1 MVDNAHPT
9 KSKVFMSKGL
19 WQDLFTLPE
28 PELQSIW
35 VLFLV
40 GLISLPYTTLGAI
53 PVAIGLFM
61 MIGLNLSEIRAAR
74 LNKILASVSLAIV
87 FISLLSIDYLESLVF
102 TVNIFPFFV
111 FFASYQ
117 YLFKHPD
124 TLKKLAWIIILTSI
138 PIIVIGFGQLW
149 GGWGIDLKAG
159 SVQLLDA
166 HKFGMPLGRMSSIF
180 YHANALANYLQLV
193 FTLCMG
199 LLLDFYTMPNR
210 QQQIFTPKFYFL
222 SGYFVTTL
230 LALVLTSARTGWVV
244 MVLSIVAMIIYQQW
258 HLILGMISLFMSL
271 IFGAAYAPDP
281 AKTGL
286 RQIVPSYFWA
296 RINDEMYP
304 NRPTADTRESIF
316 QFAGQ
321 LIFEKPWSGWGL
333 QTFGNL
339 YRAKTGL
346 YINHPHNLLLSLS
359 YGLGMPIT
367 VLLIVVMGYIFYVA
381 IRGFHCLP
389 ARWKS
394 ARTIIFS
401 YIIAAIGAIVM
412 NMTDIT
418 IFVLPLNVMFWSIL
432 MALYAIGRISIQE
445 DTRLRNI

>member
-1 MVDNAHPT
+1 
-9 KSKVFMSKGL
+9 MSKGFL
-19 WQDLFTLPE
+19 QDLFTLSE
-28 PELQSIW
+28 PKPQTIW
-35 VLFLV
+35 QLFLAGV
-40 GLISLPYTTLGAI
+40 IALPYTTLGAI
-53 PVAIGLFM
+53 PVAVGLFL
-61 MIGLNLSEIRAAR
+61 MIRLKVTEIRADP
-74 LNKILASVSLAIV
+74 LNKVLTFLSLSIV
-87 FISLLSIDYLESLVF
+87 LISLFSMDYLESLVF

-124 TLKKLAWIIILTSI
+124 TLKKLALVIVLGSI
-138 PIIVIGFGQLW
+138 PMVIIGFGQLW
-149 GGWGIDLKAG
+149 CGWNIDLKVG
-159 SVQLLDA
+159 SAQILDVPRL
-166 HKFGMPLGRMSSIF
+166 GMPPGRMASMF

-199 LLLDFYTMPNR
+199 LWVDIYTRANR
-210 QQQIFTPKFYFL
+210 KEQISKLKFYFL
-222 SGYFVTTL
+222 SCYFVITL
-230 LALVLTSARTGWVV
+230 LALILTSARTGWVV
-244 MVLSIVAMIIYQQW
+244 TVLSIVAMIIYQKW
-258 HLILGMISLFMSL
+258 SLILGIISLLIST

-321 LIFEKPWSGWGL
+321 LITERPWNGWGL

-359 YGLGMPIT
+359 YGLGLPIT
-367 VLLIVVMGYIFYVA
+367 LFLIVVMGYIFYIA
-381 IRGFHCLP
+381 IRGFYCLP
-389 ARWKS
+389 DRWKS
-394 ARTIIFS
+394 ERTIVFT
-401 YIIAAIGAIVM
+401 YIIAAIGSIAI

-418 IFVLPLNVMFWSIL
+418 IFVLPLNFMFWSLLI
-432 MALYAIGRISIQE
+432 AVYAIGKISIQE
-445 DTRLRNI
+445 YTTLNIN

>member
-1 MVDNAHPT
+1 
-9 KSKVFMSKGL
+9 MSKGH
-19 WQDLFTLPE
+19 WQDLFTVSE
-28 PELQSIW
+28 PNLKIIW
-35 VLFLV
+35 WLFLA
-40 GLISLPYTTLGAI
+40 GIIALPYTTLAAI
-53 PVAIGLFM
+53 PVAVGLFL
-61 MIGLNLSEIRAAR
+61 MIRLHIAEIRAAR
-74 LNKILASVSLAIV
+74 LNQILTFLSLAILL
-87 FISLLSIDYLESLVF
+87 ISLLSVDYLESLVF

-124 TLKKLAWIIILTSI
+124 TLKKLAWVIILASI
-138 PIIVIGFGQLW
+138 PMVIIGFGQLW
-149 GGWGIDLKAG
+149 GGWNIDLKAG
-159 SVQLLDA
+159 SAQVIDV
-166 HKFGMPLGRMSSIF
+166 HRFGMPPGRMSSIF

-199 LLLDFYTMPNR
+199 LWLDIYNLPNR
-210 QQQIFTPKFYFL
+210 REQIFKLKFYFL
-222 SGYFVTTL
+222 SCYFVITL
-230 LALVLTSARTGWVV
+230 LALILTSARTGWIVT
-244 MVLSIVAMIIYQQW
+244 VLSIVAMIVYQKW
-258 HLILGMISLFMSL
+258 YLILGIISLLVSL

-316 QFAGQ
+316 QFASQ
-321 LIFEKPWSGWGL
+321 LIIEKPWSGWGL

-359 YGLGMPIT
+359 YGLGVPVT
-367 VLLIVVMGYIFYVA
+367 VFLVMLMAYIFYIAV
-381 IRGFHCLP
+381 RGFYCLP
-389 ARWKS
+389 DRWKS
-394 ARTIIFS
+394 SRMIVFS
-401 YIIAAIGAIVM
+401 YIIAAIGSIVM

-418 IFVLPLNVMFWSIL
+418 IFVLPLNVIFWSIL
-432 MALYAIGRISIQE
+432 MAVYAIGRNSIQE
-445 DTRLRNI
+445 YESLRNI

>member
-1 MVDNAHPT
+1 
-9 KSKVFMSKGL
+9 MSQRF

-35 VLFLV
+35 LLFLAGIV
-40 GLISLPYTTLGAI
+40 TLPYTTLGAI
-53 PVAIGLFM
+53 PVAVGLLL
-61 MIGLNLSEIRAAR
+61 IIRLNIPEIRAAK
-74 LNKILASVSLAIV
+74 LNKILALVSLAIIL
-87 FISLLSIDYLESLVF
+87 ISFLSIDYLESLVF

-117 YLFKHPD
+117 YLFKHTD
-124 TLKKLAWIIILTSI
+124 TLRKLAWVIILASI
-138 PIIVIGFGQLW
+138 PMVMIGFGQLW
-149 GGWGIDLKAG
+149 GGWNLDLKAG
-159 SVQLLDA
+159 SAQILDV
-166 HKFGMPLGRMSSIF
+166 HGFGMPPGRMSSIF

-199 LLLDFYTMPNR
+199 LLLDLYVAPNR
-210 QQQIFTPKFYFL
+210 QQQIFTPKLYFL
-222 SGYFVTTL
+222 SCYFVTTL
-230 LALVLTSARTGWVV
+230 VALILTSARTGWVV
-244 MVLSIVAMIIYQQW
+244 MVLSIITMIIYQKW
-258 HLILGMISLFMSL
+258 YLILGMISLLMSL

-286 RQIVPSYFWA
+286 QKIVPSYFWA
-296 RINDEMYP
+296 RINDQMYP

-321 LIFEKPWSGWGL
+321 LILEKPWSGWGL

-359 YGLGMPIT
+359 YGLGVPIT
-367 VLLIVVMGYIFYVA
+367 VFLMLVIGYIFYVG

-389 ARWKS
+389 DRWKS
-394 ARTIIFS
+394 SRGIIFS
-401 YIIAAIGAIVM
+401 YIIAAIGSIVM

-432 MALYAIGRISIQE
+432 MAIYAIGKIGMEEQ
-445 DTRLRNI
+445 

>member
-1 MVDNAHPT
+1 
-9 KSKVFMSKGL
+9 MSKKY
-19 WQDLFTLPE
+19 WQDLFTLSE
-28 PELQSIW
+28 PKLKITW
-35 VLFLV
+35 LLFCSGIV
-40 GLISLPYTTLGAI
+40 ALPYTTLGAI
-53 PVAIGLFM
+53 PIAVGLF
-61 MIGLNLSEIRAAR
+61 IIIRLNLAEIRTAR
-74 LNKILASVSLAIV
+74 LNHVLTFLSLAILL
-87 FISLLSIDYLESLVF
+87 ISLLSVDYLESLVF

-124 TLKKLAWIIILTSI
+124 TLKKLAWIIILASI
-138 PIIVIGFGQLW
+138 PMVVIGFGQLW
-149 GGWGIDLKAG
+149 GGWNIDLKAG
-159 SVQLLDA
+159 SAQVLDV
-166 HKFGMPLGRMSSIF
+166 HKFGMPSGRMSSIF

-199 LLLDFYTMPNR
+199 LWLDAHSEQKYN
-210 QQQIFTPKFYFL
+210 QQISKSKLYFL
-222 SGYFVTTL
+222 SCYFAITL
-230 LALVLTSARTGWVV
+230 LALVLTSARTGWLVT
-244 MVLSIVAMIIYQQW
+244 VLLIVAMIVYQKW
-258 HLILGMISLFMSL
+258 YLILGIISLLMSL

-296 RINDEMYP
+296 RINDQMYP

-321 LIFEKPWSGWGL
+321 LIAEKPWSGWGL

-339 YRAKTGL
+339 YKAKTGL

-359 YGLGMPIT
+359 YGLGVPVT
-367 VLLIVVMGYIFYVA
+367 VFLVMVMAYIFYIA

-389 ARWKS
+389 DRWKS
-394 ARTIIFS
+394 SQTIMFS
-401 YIIAAIGAIVM
+401 YIIAAIGSIIM

-432 MALYAIGRISIQE
+432 MAIYAIGKISIQE
-445 DTRLRNI
+445 HMSLGDSHQ

>member
-1 MVDNAHPT
+1 
-9 KSKVFMSKGL
+9 MSQGS

-35 VLFLV
+35 LLFLV
-40 GLISLPYTTLGAI
+40 GIIILPYTTLGAI
-53 PVAIGLFM
+53 PVAVGLFL
-61 MIGLNLSEIRAAR
+61 IVRLNISEIRTAR
-74 LNKILASVSLAIV
+74 LNKILAFLSLVIV
-87 FISLLSIDYLESLVF
+87 LISFLSINYLESLVF

-124 TLKKLAWIIILTSI
+124 ILRKLAWVIIIASI
-138 PIIVIGFGQLW
+138 PIIIIGFGQLW

-159 SVQLLDA
+159 SAQVVDL

-193 FTLCMG
+193 FALCMG
-199 LLLDFYTMPNR
+199 LWLDTYGKSNR
-210 QQQIFTPKFYFL
+210 QEQLFKPKLYFL
-222 SGYFVTTL
+222 SCYFVITL
-230 LALVLTSARTGWVV
+230 LALVLTSARTGWIVTI
-244 MVLSIVAMIIYQQW
+244 LSIVAMIIYQKW
-258 HLILGMISLFMSL
+258 YLILGIISLLMSL

-281 AKTGL
+281 ARTGL
-286 RQIVPSYFWA
+286 RKIVPSYFWA
-296 RINDEMYP
+296 RINDQMYP

-321 LIFEKPWSGWGL
+321 LILEKPWSGWGL

-359 YGLGMPIT
+359 YGLGIPIT
-367 VLLIVVMGYIFYVA
+367 VFLMLVMVYIFYVA

-389 ARWKS
+389 DRWKS

-432 MALYAIGRISIQE
+432 MAIYAIGKISIQE
-445 DTRLRNI
+445 HTNFSRN

>member
-1 MVDNAHPT
+1 
-9 KSKVFMSKGL
+9 MSKGY
-19 WQDLFTLPE
+19 WQDLFTASE
-28 PELQSIW
+28 PKLKITW
-35 VLFLV
+35 WLFLA
-40 GLISLPYTTLGAI
+40 GIIALPYTTLAAI
-53 PVAIGLFM
+53 PIAIGLFL
-61 MIGLNLSEIRAAR
+61 IIRLHVAEIRAAR
-74 LNKILASVSLAIV
+74 LNQTLTFLSLAILL
-87 FISLLSIDYLESLVF
+87 ISLLSVDYLESLVF

-124 TLKKLAWIIILTSI
+124 TLRKLAWVIILASI
-138 PIIVIGFGQLW
+138 PMVIIGFGQLW
-149 GGWGIDLKAG
+149 GGWHIDLKAG
-159 SVQLLDA
+159 SAQILDV
-166 HKFGMPLGRMSSIF
+166 HKFGMPPGRMSAIF

-199 LLLDFYTMPNR
+199 LWLDIYTLPNR
-210 QQQIFTPKFYFL
+210 QEQIFKPKFYFL
-222 SGYFVTTL
+222 SCYFAITL
-230 LALVLTSARTGWVV
+230 LGLILTSARTGWVV
-244 MVLSIVAMIIYQQW
+244 TVLSIVSMIIYQKW
-258 HLILGMISLFMSL
+258 YLILGTISLLIST

-304 NRPTADTRESIF
+304 NRPAADTRESIF

-321 LIFEKPWSGWGL
+321 LIAEKPWSGWGL

-339 YRAKTGL
+339 YRARTGL

-359 YGLGMPIT
+359 YGLGVPIT
-367 VLLIVVMGYIFYVA
+367 VFLVMVMAYIFYIAV
-381 IRGFHCLP
+381 RGFHCLP
-389 ARWKS
+389 DRWKS
-394 ARTIIFS
+394 ARTIVFS
-401 YIIAAIGAIVM
+401 YIIAAIGSIGM

-432 MALYAIGRISIQE
+432 MAVYAIGKISIQE
-445 DTRLRNI
+445 HTNFSRGLTKSS

>member
-1 MVDNAHPT
+1 
-9 KSKVFMSKGL
+9 MSKGH

-28 PELQSIW
+28 PELRRIW
-35 VLFLV
+35 LLFLAGV
-40 GLISLPYTTLGAI
+40 IALPYTTLGAI
-53 PVAIGLFM
+53 PVAVGLFL
-61 MIGLNLSEIRAAR
+61 MIRLNVTEIRADR
-74 LNKILASVSLAIV
+74 LNKVLTFLSLSIV
-87 FISLLSIDYLESLVF
+87 LISLFSVDYLESLVF

-124 TLKKLAWIIILTSI
+124 TLRKLAWMIILASI
-138 PIIVIGFGQLW
+138 PMVIIGFGQLW
-149 GGWGIDLKAG
+149 GGWNIDLKAG
-159 SVQLLDA
+159 STQLIDVHRL
-166 HKFGMPLGRMSSIF
+166 GMPPGRMASIF

-199 LLLDFYTMPNR
+199 LWVDIYARANR
-210 QQQIFTPKFYFL
+210 KEQISKPKFYFL
-222 SGYFVTTL
+222 SCYFVITL

-244 MVLSIVAMIIYQQW
+244 IVLSILAMAIYQKW
-258 HLILGMISLFMSL
+258 YLILGAISLVISTL
-271 IFGAAYAPDP
+271 FGAAYAPDP

-321 LIFEKPWSGWGL
+321 LIAERPWSGWGL

-367 VLLIVVMGYIFYVA
+367 IFLIVVMGYIFYIA
-381 IRGFHCLP
+381 ISGFYCLP
-389 ARWKS
+389 DRWKS
-394 ARTIIFS
+394 ERTIILTF
-401 YIIAAIGAIVM
+401 IIAAIGSIVM

-418 IFVLPLNVMFWSIL
+418 IFVLPLNFMFWSIL
-432 MALYAIGRISIQE
+432 IAIYAIGKISIQE
-445 DTRLRNI
+445 HTTLNIN

>member
-1 MVDNAHPT
+1 VDIAHPT
-9 KSKVFMSKGL
+9 KLNVFMSKGF
-19 WQDLFTLPE
+19 WQNLFTASE
-28 PELQSIW
+28 PKLKIIW
-35 VLFLV
+35 WLFLAGV
-40 GLISLPYTTLGAI
+40 IALPYTTLAAI
-53 PVAIGLFM
+53 PVAVGLFM
-61 MIGLNLSEIRAAR
+61 MIRLHVTEIRAAR
-74 LNKILASVSLAIV
+74 LNKILAFLSLSIV
-87 FISLLSIDYLESLVF
+87 LISLLSVDYLESLVF

-124 TLKKLAWIIILTSI
+124 TLRKLAWVVILASIPLIIL
-138 PIIVIGFGQLW
+138 GFGQLW
-149 GGWGIDLKAG
+149 GGWSIDLKAG
-159 SVQLLDA
+159 SVQILDV
-166 HKFGMPLGRMSSIF
+166 HRFGMPPGRMSSIF

-199 LLLDFYTMPNR
+199 LWLDLYAMPNR
-210 QQQIFTPKFYFL
+210 QEQIFKPKLYFL
-222 SGYFVTTL
+222 SCYFVITL

-244 MVLSIVAMIIYQQW
+244 TVLSIVAMIIYQKW
-258 HLILGMISLFMSL
+258 YLILGIISLLMSL

-296 RINDEMYP
+296 RINDQMYP

-321 LIFEKPWSGWGL
+321 LIAEKPWSGWGL

-359 YGLGMPIT
+359 YGLGVPMT
-367 VLLIVVMGYIFYVA
+367 AFLIMVMGYIFYIA

-389 ARWKS
+389 DRWKS
-394 ARTIIFS
+394 ARTITFS
-401 YIIAAIGAIVM
+401 YIIAAIGSIVM

-432 MALYAIGRISIQE
+432 MAIYEIGRISIQE
-445 DTRLRNI
+445 QMSLSSD

>member
-1 MVDNAHPT
+1 VNTAHSPE
-9 KSKVFMSKGL
+9 SNVFMWKGY
-19 WQDLFTLPE
+19 WQDLFTASETRLKI
-28 PELQSIW
+28 IW
-35 VLFLV
+35 WLFLA
-40 GLISLPYTTLGAI
+40 GIIALPYTTLAAI
-53 PVAIGLFM
+53 PVAVGLFL
-61 MIGLNLSEIRAAR
+61 IIRLHVAEIRAAR
-74 LNKILASVSLAIV
+74 LNQILTLLSLSIV
-87 FISLLSIDYLESLVF
+87 LISLLSMDYLESLVF

-124 TLKKLAWIIILTSI
+124 SLRKLAWIIILASI
-138 PIIVIGFGQLW
+138 PMVIIGFGQLW
-149 GGWGIDLKAG
+149 GGWNIDLKAG
-159 SVQLLDA
+159 SAQVFDV
-166 HKFGMPLGRMSSIF
+166 HGFGMPSGRMSSIF

-199 LLLDFYTMPNR
+199 LWLDIYSN
-210 QQQIFTPKFYFL
+210 QKHNKQIFRPKFYFL
-222 SGYFVTTL
+222 SCYSVVTL

-244 MVLSIVAMIIYQQW
+244 MVLSIVAMIIYQKW
-258 HLILGMISLFMSL
+258 YPVLGIISLLMSL

-281 AKTGL
+281 AKIGL

-296 RINDEMYP
+296 RITDEMYP

-321 LIFEKPWSGWGL
+321 LISKKPWSGWGL

-339 YRAKTGL
+339 YKAKTGL

-359 YGLGMPIT
+359 YGLGIPMT
-367 VLLIVVMGYIFYVA
+367 VFLIMVMGYIFYIA
-381 IRGFHCLP
+381 IRGFYCLP
-389 ARWKS
+389 DRWKS
-394 ARTIIFS
+394 AKTIIFS
-401 YIIAAIGAIVM
+401 YIIAAIGSIVL

-432 MALYAIGRISIQE
+432 MAIYTIGRISIQE
-445 DTRLRNI
+445 HTDLIRK

>member
-1 MVDNAHPT
+1 
-9 KSKVFMSKGL
+9 MSKEYG
-19 WQDLFTLPE
+19 QDLFSASE
-28 PELQSIW
+28 PNLKTTW
-35 VLFLV
+35 LLFLSGV
-40 GLISLPYTTLGAI
+40 IALPYSTLGAI
-53 PVAIGLFM
+53 PIAVGLFL
-61 MIGLNLSEIRAAR
+61 IIRLNLAEIRAAK
-74 LNKILASVSLAIV
+74 LNQILTLLSLAILL
-87 FISLLSIDYLESLVF
+87 ISLLSVNYLESLVF

-124 TLKKLAWIIILTSI
+124 PLRKLAWIIILSSI
-138 PIIVIGFGQLW
+138 PMVIIGFGQLW
-149 GGWGIDLKAG
+149 GGWSIDLKAG
-159 SVQLLDA
+159 SAQVLDV
-166 HKFGMPLGRMSSIF
+166 HRFGMPPGRMSSIF

-199 LLLDFYTMPNR
+199 LWLDIYSNQNYREQTA
-210 QQQIFTPKFYFL
+210 KFYFL
-222 SGYFVTTL
+222 SCYVIVTL
-230 LALVLTSARTGWVV
+230 LALILTSARTGWVV
-244 MVLSIVAMIIYQQW
+244 TVVSIIAMIIYQKRY
-258 HLILGMISLFMSL
+258 LILGIISLLVSL

-296 RINDEMYP
+296 RINDQMYP

-321 LIFEKPWSGWGL
+321 LIAAKPWSGWGL

-359 YGLGMPIT
+359 YGLGVPLT
-367 VLLIVVMGYIFYVA
+367 VFIVTVMGYIFYIA
-381 IRGFHCLP
+381 IRGFCCLP

-394 ARTIIFS
+394 ARSIVFS
-401 YIIAAIGAIVM
+401 YIVAAIGSIVM

-432 MALYAIGRISIQE
+432 MAIYTIGKISIQE
-445 DTRLRNI
+445 HTDLINDQSIG

>member
-1 MVDNAHPT
+1 VDIARPT
-9 KSKVFMSKGL
+9 TLNVFMSQGF
-19 WQDLFTLPE
+19 WQDLFTSSE
-28 PELQSIW
+28 PKFKIIW
-35 VLFLV
+35 WLFLAGV
-40 GLISLPYTTLGAI
+40 IALPYTTLAAI
-53 PVAIGLFM
+53 PVAVGLLM
-61 MIGLNLSEIRAAR
+61 MIRLHVTEIRAAR
-74 LNKILASVSLAIV
+74 LNKILTLLSLSIV
-87 FISLLSIDYLESLVF
+87 LISLLSVDYLESLVF

-124 TLKKLAWIIILTSI
+124 LLRKLAWVIILASI
-138 PIIVIGFGQLW
+138 PMVTIGFGQLW
-149 GGWGIDLKAG
+149 GGWNIDLKAG
-159 SVQLLDA
+159 SAQILDV
-166 HKFGMPLGRMSSIF
+166 HRFGMPPGRMSSIF

-193 FTLCMG
+193 FALCMG
-199 LLLDFYTMPNR
+199 LWLDIYGMPNR
-210 QQQIFTPKFYFL
+210 QAQIFKPKFYFL
-222 SGYFVTTL
+222 SCYFVITL
-230 LALVLTSARTGWVV
+230 LALVLTSARTGWIV
-244 MVLSIVAMIIYQQW
+244 MVLSIVAMIIYQKW
-258 HLILGMISLFMSL
+258 YLILGIVSLLMSL

-296 RINDEMYP
+296 RINDDMYP

-321 LIFEKPWSGWGL
+321 LIAEKPWSGWGL

-339 YRAKTGL
+339 YKAKTGL

-359 YGLGMPIT
+359 YGLGVPIT
-367 VLLIVVMGYIFYVA
+367 VLLIMVMSYIFYIA

-389 ARWKS
+389 DRWKS
-394 ARTIIFS
+394 ERTIIFT
-401 YIIAAIGAIVM
+401 YIIAAIGSIVM

-432 MALYAIGRISIQE
+432 MAVYTIGRISIQE
-445 DTRLRNI
+445 HTNFSKD

>member
-1 MVDNAHPT
+1 
-9 KSKVFMSKGL
+9 MSKGY
-19 WQDLFTLPE
+19 WQDLFTPSE
-28 PELQSIW
+28 PKLKITW
-35 VLFLV
+35 WLFLA
-40 GLISLPYTTLGAI
+40 GIIALPYTTLGAI
-53 PVAIGLFM
+53 PIAVGLFL
-61 MIGLNLSEIRAAR
+61 IIRLNLAEIRFAK
-74 LNKILASVSLAIV
+74 LNQILTLLSLAILL
-87 FISLLSIDYLESLVF
+87 ISLLSVDYLESLVF

-124 TLKKLAWIIILTSI
+124 TLRKLAWIIILASI
-138 PIIVIGFGQLW
+138 PMVIIGFGQLW
-149 GGWGIDLKAG
+149 GGWSIDLKAD
-159 SVQLLDA
+159 SAQVLDI
-166 HKFGMPLGRMSSIF
+166 HKFGMPPGRMSSIF

-199 LLLDFYTMPNR
+199 LWLDIHSKQNYNK
-210 QQQIFTPKFYFL
+210 QIFQPKFYFL
-222 SGYFVTTL
+222 SCYFVITL
-230 LALVLTSARTGWVV
+230 LALVLTSARTGWIVT
-244 MVLSIVAMIIYQQW
+244 VLSIVTMIIYQKW
-258 HLILGMISLFMSL
+258 YLILGIISLLMSL
-271 IFGAAYAPDP
+271 VFGSAYAPDP

-321 LIFEKPWSGWGL
+321 LIAEKPWSGWGL

-367 VLLIVVMGYIFYVA
+367 MFLIMVMGYIFYIA

-389 ARWKS
+389 DRWKS
-394 ARTIIFS
+394 SQTIVFS
-401 YIIAAIGAIVM
+401 YIIAAIGSIVM

-432 MALYAIGRISIQE
+432 MAIYAIGKISIQE
-445 DTRLRNI
+445 HTNFS

>member
-1 MVDNAHPT
+1 
-9 KSKVFMSKGL
+9 MSKGYL
-19 WQDLFTLPE
+19 QDLFTASE
-28 PELQSIW
+28 PKLKMTW
-35 VLFLV
+35 LLFSS
-40 GLISLPYTTLGAI
+40 GIIALPYSTLGAI
-53 PVAIGLFM
+53 PIAIGLFLIIRM
-61 MIGLNLSEIRAAR
+61 NIAEIRAAR
-74 LNKILASVSLAIV
+74 LNQVLTFLSIAILL
-87 FISLLSIDYLESLVF
+87 ISLLSVDYLESLVF

-124 TLKKLAWIIILTSI
+124 TLRKLAWIIILASI
-138 PIIVIGFGQLW
+138 PMVIIGFGQLW
-149 GGWGIDLKAG
+149 GGWSIDLKAG
-159 SVQLLDA
+159 SAQVLDI
-166 HKFGMPLGRMSSIF
+166 HKFGMPPGRMSSIF

-199 LLLDFYTMPNR
+199 LWLDLYTLPNR
-210 QQQIFTPKFYFL
+210 QEQIFTSKFYFL
-222 SGYFVTTL
+222 SCYFVITL

-244 MVLSIVAMIIYQQW
+244 TVLSIVAMIIYQKW
-258 HLILGMISLFMSL
+258 YSILGIISLLMSL

-321 LIFEKPWSGWGL
+321 LISEKPWSGWGL

-359 YGLGMPIT
+359 YGLGVPIT
-367 VLLIVVMGYIFYVA
+367 IFLIVVMGYVFYIA
-381 IRGFHCLP
+381 IRGSHCLP
-389 ARWKS
+389 DRWKS
-394 ARTIIFS
+394 SRTIVFS
-401 YIIAAIGAIVM
+401 YIIAAIGAIAM

-432 MALYAIGRISIQE
+432 MAVYAIGKISLQE
-445 DTRLRNI
+445 YTNSIKN